1 LHIRKGKDSEKI
13 CHGDKSSLEG
23 SIVFDEGEYLRR
35 VEFLGGRF
43 IDNIRFQKTD
53 GSWSNKQVGRK
64 ANSGSQPCSAGNEQ
78 RLSSHPILGT
88 SGDVPARLRAMFEAN
103 RIYNVRQLD
112 PDFEERF
119 HSQS

>member
-43 IDNIRFQKTD
+43 IDNIRFHKTD
-53 GSWSNKQVGRK
+53 GSWSNKWGGKLAQDHNHALQATNSVIKSFDLGYVG
-64 ANSGSQPCSAGNEQ
+64 
-78 RLSSHPILGT
+78 
-88 SGDVPARLRAMFEAN
+88 
-103 RIYNVRQLD
+103 
-112 PDFEERF
+112 
-119 HSQS
+119 

>member
-1 LHIRKGKDSEKI
+1 MVETLMERSSHSNKQEK
-13 CHGDKSSLEG
+13 HLSRRHH
-23 SIVFDEGEYLRR
+23 IVFDDGKYLRR

-43 IDNIRFQKTD
+43 IDIIRFQKID
-53 GSWSNKQVGRK
+53 GSWSNKWGGKLTQDHNH
-64 ANSGSQPCSAGNEQ
+64 ALQATNSVIKSF
-78 RLSSHPILGT
+78 LGT

>member
-1 LHIRKGKDSEKI
+1 MVTKS
-13 CHGDKSSLEG
+13 SSLEG

-78 RLSSHPILGT
+78 RYQVVRSWVRRVTYPHVFVPCLRPIESTTFASWILT
-88 SGDVPARLRAMFEAN
+88 LKK
-103 RIYNVRQLD
+103 
-112 PDFEERF
+112 DFTPKVKLVTQQVQKR
-119 HSQS
+119 